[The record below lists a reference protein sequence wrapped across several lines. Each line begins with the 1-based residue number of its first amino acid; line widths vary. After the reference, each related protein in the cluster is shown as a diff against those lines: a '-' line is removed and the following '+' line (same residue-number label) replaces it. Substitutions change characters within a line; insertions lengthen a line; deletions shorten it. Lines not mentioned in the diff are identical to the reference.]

1 MMPCEEFTNDQERTV
16 LLLEKQHCWIHA
28 SNNHKNFSS
37 FSELPN
43 PWPLRVMSGRLPPSK
58 LVLELRMIVK
68 VMFLLHRKVVNVS
81 GSTKTADMPSSQWR
95 LTLEAGMLE

>member
-1 MMPCEEFTNDQERTV
+1 
-16 LLLEKQHCWIHA
+16 
-28 SNNHKNFSS
+28 
-37 FSELPN
+37 
-43 PWPLRVMSGRLPPSK
+43 MSGRLPPSK